1 MQVPFAFYFKE
12 ASFMIY
18 KVEIT
23 ETLQKT
29 VSIMAESEE
38 EALREVGRAYRRGS
52 IVLDDTN
59 YVDTKYAIVEE

>member
-1 MQVPFAFYFKE
+1 
-12 ASFMIY
+12 MIY

-29 VSIMAESEE
+29 VSVMAESEE

-59 YVDTKYAIVEE
+59 YVDTEYAIVEE

>member
-1 MQVPFAFYFKE
+1 
-12 ASFMIY
+12 MIY

-29 VSIMAESEE
+29 VNIMAESEE

-52 IVLDDTN
+52 IVLDVTN
-59 YVDTKYAIVEE
+59 HVDTKYAIIEE